1 MLLATS
7 VLVGYGIFPFLLLLL
22 LLLDDGGNV
31 ISSPV
36 RLCLIRLERINFH
49 RVVVVARFGC

>member
-7 VLVGYGIFPFLLLLL
+7 VLVGYGIFPFL

-49 RVVVVARFGC
+49 RVIVVVVARFGC